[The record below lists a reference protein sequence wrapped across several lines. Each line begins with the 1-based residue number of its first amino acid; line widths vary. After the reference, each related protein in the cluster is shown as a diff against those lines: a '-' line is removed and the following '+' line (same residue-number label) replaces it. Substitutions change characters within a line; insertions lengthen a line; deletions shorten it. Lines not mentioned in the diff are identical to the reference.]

1 MTIFSLLPSLVN
13 FLMNLT
19 MMTAAAAPAK
29 PPPPPPPPTCRC
41 QDMPGKSW

>member
-1 MTIFSLLPSLVN
+1 MPILNMIFTNL
-13 FLMNLT
+13 LMNAG
-19 MMTAAAAPAK
+19 MMFAAAAPPTP

>member
-1 MTIFSLLPSLVN
+1 MPLFTLLLTKLAMGYVMTYGAA
-13 FLMNLT
+13 
-19 MMTAAAAPAK
+19 TAPVK